1 MCVVKE
7 APYEMGGVP
16 RVQLDSCPFCGKS
29 ARLSHREYR
38 FHGFNG
44 CGDKKISIAAQV
56 ICNGC
61 NARGPV
67 AVDTI
72 INPYTDGRRYLDS
85 LLERAERYWNQR
97 VPATPTSEEV

>member
-1 MCVVKE
+1 MTRE
-7 APYEMGGVP
+7 P
-16 RVQLDSCPFCGKS
+16 CPFCGKRS
-29 ARLSHREYR
+29 SRLSHREYR

-44 CGDKKISIAAQV
+44 IGDKKISIAAQV

-72 INPYTDGRRYLDS
+72 INLYTTGRRYLET
-85 LLERAERYWNQR
+85 LLNRAERYWNQR
-97 VPATPTSEEV
+97 ARATPLSEEV